1 MTTFISMELTKKV
14 FARILVI
21 WGILLGVGV
30 TLGVAQSPIQFN
42 HLHQKNGLYRTPILT
57 IVQDRNGFMWIGGGA
72 QFYKYDAVKFESYVG
87 ENHLNGNPYITA
99 LAVDSNNNIVIGSAY
114 GLFIYNQE
122 IGKFY
127 TQTQKLTSTNITT
140 IRVLHNSDILIGT
153 DKGLNLIS
161 INQKDTLCRQLLKG
175 QHIKAIAED
184 KKTKKVLI
192 SSIDAVYEF
201 DDKWK
206 SHMLTGVVQK
216 IYKQHKDYITS
227 ILIDNG
233 HIWFGTFDSG
243 VILYNKKDQSFREWN
258 EKNSTI
264 ASNRIRKLIYDNDGQ
279 LLIGTLKGLT
289 ALDVQSH
296 QLQTYKHQID
306 NPVSLSQNSIYDI
319 YRDRQQIMWIGTY
332 YGGINLIYP
341 SKNPFRTY
349 KPMGMTNSISS
360 NIISSLA
367 EDHDGYWVGTEE
379 EGLNFISKADGSIKT
394 INKELSSNL
403 VKDVFLDHN
412 DRIYIGTYNGG
423 FNILNKK
430 TGHVDIFLLDEK
442 RRTNFINNVYA
453 INKDSKHNLWIGTN
467 AGLFLYDEINRKISK
482 TYPEIRKSFVAN
494 ILETPNQDLLV
505 SSTSGLYIKWA
516 SEDHFKLVEG
526 TKDISIKSIFVE
538 DNIAWCASNTGKI
551 IRYDI
556 SKKNISF
563 VPVKNAS
570 TALSVIKAGDNL
582 WITTPKGLISFH
594 LKTREEH
601 LLTTTDGLPSD
612 EFNENSYLRSKDGEL
627 FFGTLNGL
635 VRFDP
640 SKIVYN
646 RKKQKVLF
654 TNLRLFNNPVQIGDK
669 TQLLDREIS
678 QLRRLDFRYDQNV
691 FSLDFAL
698 LNFDRSDKNQ
708 FAYKIKELDP
718 DWIYTDIPTA
728 TYMNLSPGSY
738 TLMIKGANND
748 GIWSD
753 VSFIYI
759 TIHPPFWKT
768 WWAYILYFLILVV
781 IIYFLNRFLIERALL
796 IKSEKDQYAK
806 INFFSYISHE
816 IRTPLTLIIHPL
828 KQLLKSSAVSQDVQ
842 HKLLGIEK
850 NTNRLLSL
858 INELL
863 DFRKIEENTL
873 QLNVYNYSLEPFLSE
888 ISSVFTELAQEKDLL
903 FTTQMDTM
911 ETYIYFDRIQFEKV
925 IYNLISNAIKY
936 SNIGG
941 EVSIALTQDQK
952 EVEINISNTG
962 LPIPQDNLDKIFEQ
976 YFRTTDSQINY
987 DGTGIGL
994 ALSRHI
1000 VQLHGGHI
1008 QVHQQQEVNSYQAKI
1023 IFTIKLQKGT
1033 EHFQNQNYVNILHKD
1048 KIFAVAPFES
1058 HNRNPV
1064 EEHSNLSILIIEDN
1078 PELSNLLV
1086 DMLSG
1091 LYRVHVSYNGL
1102 DGAARAEEEIPDL
1115 ILSDIMM
1122 PGLSGLDLCSRLKSE
1137 PKTSHIPIILL
1148 TALGSIDKQI
1158 KGLEQGADAY
1168 ITKPFDRDYVLLTIR
1183 NLLTLAEKNRKS
1195 FSLDKFIEKRSKN
1208 KQQEDELLSKA
1219 VKIIIDNLP
1228 NENLSVEFLC
1238 KELGM
1243 SQPVLH
1249 KKLKAIT
1256 NLSLINFIKS
1266 VRMNQAA
1273 KMLKTGLYSITEVA
1287 YEVGFSDRKYF
1298 SKEFKKHFGSNPS
1311 DYTKE
1316 DESNPS

>member
-1 MTTFISMELTKKV
+1 MTTFISMEMTKKV
-14 FARILVI
+14 FAHILVI
-21 WGILLGVGV
+21 WGMLSGVGV
-30 TLGVAQSPIQFN
+30 TLCTAQNPIQFN
-42 HLHQKNGLYRTPILT
+42 HLHQKKGLYRTPILT
-57 IVQDRNGFMWIGGGA
+57 IVQDRNGFMWIGGGS
-72 QFYKYDAVKFESYVG
+72 QLYKYDAVKFESYVG
-87 ENHLNGNPYITA
+87 GNYLKGNPYITA
-99 LAVDSNNNIVIGSAY
+99 LAVDSNNNIIIGTGT

-122 IGKFY
+122 VGKFY
-127 TQTQKLTSTNITT
+127 PQTQNLTSTNITT

-161 INQKDTLCRQLLKG
+161 IHQKDTLCRQFLKG
-175 QHIKAIAED
+175 QHIKAITQD
-184 KKTKKVLI
+184 HRTKNVLI

-201 DDKWK
+201 DTRWK
-206 SHMLTGVVQK
+206 SHMLAAVVQK
-216 IYKQHKDYITS
+216 VYKEHKDYITS
-227 ILIDNG
+227 MLIDNG

-243 VILYNKKDQSFREWN
+243 VILYNKKDQSFKEWN
-258 EKNSTI
+258 EKNSILT
-264 ASNRIRKLIYDNDGQ
+264 SNRIRKLIYDDDGQ

-289 ALDVQSH
+289 ALHVQSQ
-296 QLQTYKHQID
+296 QLKTYKHQID
-306 NPVSLSQNSIYDI
+306 NPSSLSQNSIYDI
-319 YRDRQQIMWIGTY
+319 YRDRQQIMWVGTY

-341 SKNPFRTY
+341 SKNPFYIY
-349 KPMGMTNSISS
+349 KPMGMTHSISS

-367 EDHDGYWVGTEE
+367 EDEDGYWVGTEE
-379 EGLNFISKADGSIKT
+379 EGLNFISKSDGSIKT

-403 VKDVFLDHN
+403 VKDVFLHN

-442 RRTNFINNVYA
+442 RRVNFINNVYA
-453 INKDSKHNLWIGTN
+453 ICKDSRDNLWIGTN
-467 AGLFLYDEINRKISK
+467 AGFYLYDESNRKISK
-482 TYPEIRKSFVAN
+482 TYPEIEKLFVTN
-494 ILETPNQDLLV
+494 ILETAHQDLLV
-505 SSTSGLYIKWA
+505 SSTSGLYIKRA
-516 SEDHFKLVEG
+516 SQDHFSLVEG
-526 TKDISIKSIFVE
+526 TKDISIKSLSVE
-538 DNIAWCASNTGKI
+538 ENIAWCASNTGKI

-556 SKKNISF
+556 AKKSISF
-563 VPVKNAS
+563 VPVKNVS
-570 TALSVIKAGDNL
+570 TFLSVIKAGNNL
-582 WITTPKGLISFH
+582 WITTQKGLISYN
-594 LKTREEH
+594 LKTKEEH
-601 LLTTTDGLPSD
+601 LLTITDGLPSD
-612 EFNENSYLRSKDGEL
+612 EFNENSYLISKDREL

-640 SKIVYN
+640 SKIIYN
-646 RKKQKVLF
+646 SKKQKVFF
-654 TNLRLFNNPVQIGDK
+654 TNLRLFNNPVYIGDK
-669 TQLLDREIS
+669 TQLLNKEIS
-678 QLRRLDFRYDQNV
+678 QIRHLDFRYDQNV
-691 FSLDFAL
+691 FALDFAL
-698 LNFDRSDKNQ
+698 LNFDRSEKNH

-738 TLMIKGANND
+738 TLLIKGANND

-753 VSFIYI
+753 VSFLSV

-768 WWAYILYFLILVV
+768 WWAYLLYFLILVA

-873 QLNVYNYSLEPFLSE
+873 QLNVYNYGLQTFLVE
-888 ISSVFTELAQEKDLL
+888 ISNVFTELAQEKDLL
-903 FTTQMDTM
+903 FTTQMDNM
-911 ETYIYFDRIQFEKV
+911 ETDVYFDRIQFEKV

-941 EVSIALTQDQK
+941 EVAIALTQDQK

-962 LPIPQDNLDKIFEQ
+962 LPIPEDSLDKIFEQ

-1033 EHFQNQNYVNILHKD
+1033 EHFEKQNNVNILHKD
-1048 KIFAVAPFES
+1048 KIFAVVPFES

-1091 LYRVHVSYNGL
+1091 LYRVYVSYNGL
-1102 DGAARAEEEIPDL
+1102 DGAAKAEEEIPDL

-1122 PGLSGLDLCSRLKSE
+1122 PGLSGLDLCSKLKSE

-1219 VKIIIDNLP
+1219 IKIIIDNLP

-1238 KELGM
+1238 RELGM

-1316 DESNPS
+1316 GDSNPS